1 MNIKRGCAS
10 EAIINI
16 VRNIR
21 NEPKPTTFHTSL
33 SEGNQLLFFAALI
46 SIWIL
51 FKKFVNR
58 IYRSILCLPFRSI
71 NQRFNYCTTRETST
85 YVSITLVIP
94 LALPDR
100 SDGSRHELRSKSNS
114 NHFFFFFL
122 MMSAETNFLFFKFSL
137 SPGHNE
143 Y

>member
-71 NQRFNYCTTRETST
+71 NQRFNYCTARETST

-114 NHFFFFFL
+114 NHFFLLLSDDVCRNQFFILQIF
-122 MMSAETNFLFFKFSL
+122 TQ
-137 SPGHNE
+137 PRPQ
-143 Y
+143 

>member
-100 SDGSRHELRSKSNS
+100 SDGSRHELRSNSNS
-114 NHFFFFFL
+114 NQDVLRHGYWVVGML
-122 MMSAETNFLFFKFSL
+122 RHVKTTETCEFQI
-137 SPGHNE
+137 
-143 Y
+143 